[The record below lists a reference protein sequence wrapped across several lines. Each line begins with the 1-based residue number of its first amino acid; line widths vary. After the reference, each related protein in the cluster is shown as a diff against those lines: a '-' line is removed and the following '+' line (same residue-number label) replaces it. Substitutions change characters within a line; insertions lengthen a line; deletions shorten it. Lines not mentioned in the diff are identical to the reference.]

1 MKSNLL
7 QSLLFITFFT
17 ALMVLV
23 SCKKDE
29 EKTPPA
35 ITFKQGSK
43 YTTDGEVIKVGHKL
57 IFGIQANG
65 NGANITNFTIK
76 KILVDG
82 SSITVMDTGM
92 NAGNLDVEKVYYQNV
107 EDEVEWTFTVMDKN
121 RMSSQISLTV
131 FKNPDSQFGGIYYYP
146 SITMGYQYNTEF
158 GHFLDPF
165 TGRVYFEDSATLL
178 QNDMHFLVYY
188 IVDDDLPSP
197 VFSSAGEMDNFST
210 EAKLFYPCI
219 IDWQTRR
226 YTKWDISVDD
236 DPIPAEA
243 YDQAFNDSLLIVS
256 YDDVWGKKKFKWAT
270 NGRIIPFQ
278 TADGKFGLVKVLN
291 AEHAENGKIEFS
303 IKIQQ

>member
-7 QSLLFITFFT
+7 KSI
-17 ALMVLV
+17 VLIIATSSMIFLE
-23 SCKKDE
+23 SCSKEE
-29 EKTPPA
+29 EKIPPV
-35 ITFKQGSK
+35 INFKPGPN
-43 YTTDGEVIKVGHKL
+43 YTLDGEEVMVGNKL
-57 IFGIQANG
+57 LFGIQAQG

-76 KILVDG
+76 KLLVDG
-82 SSITVMDTGM
+82 TSVTVMDTGL
-92 NAGNLDVEKVYYQNV
+92 NAESLNVDKIYYQSV
-107 EDEVEWTFTVMDKN
+107 EEEVEWTFTVMDKN

-131 FKNPDSQFGGIYYYP
+131 FKDPDSQFGGIYYYP

-165 TGRVYFEDSATLL
+165 TGKVYFEDSATIL
-178 QNDMHFLVYY
+178 QNNMHFLVYY
-188 IVDDDLPSP
+188 IVDEDLPCP
-197 VFSSAGEMDNFST
+197 VFSSPGEMDNFST
-210 EAKLFYPCI
+210 EAKIFYPCI
-219 IDWQTRR
+219 IDWQMRR
-226 YTKWDISVDD
+226 YTLWDISVDE
-236 DPIPAEA
+236 DPIPVEA
-243 YDQAFNDSLLIVS
+243 FDQAFNDSLLIVS

>member
-7 QSLLFITFFT
+7 KSIVLIIATTSMILLE
-17 ALMVLV
+17 
-23 SCKKDE
+23 SCNKEE
-29 EKTPPA
+29 EKTPPV
-35 ITFKQGSK
+35 INFKQGAN
-43 YTTDGEVIKVGHKL
+43 YTLDGEEVMVGNKL
-57 IFGIQANG
+57 LFGIQAQG

-76 KILVDG
+76 KLLVDG
-82 SSITVMDTGM
+82 TSVTVMDTGL
-92 NAGNLDVEKVYYQNV
+92 NAETLDVDKIYYQSI
-107 EDEVEWTFTVMDKN
+107 EEEVEWTFTVMDKN
-121 RMSSQISLTV
+121 RLSSQISLTV
-131 FKNPDSQFGGIYYYP
+131 YKDPDSQFGGIYYYP

-165 TGRVYFEDSATLL
+165 TGKVYFEDSATIM

-197 VFSSAGEMDNFST
+197 VFSSPGEMDNFST

-219 IDWQTRR
+219 IDWQTRK

-243 YDQAFNDSLLIVS
+243 FDQAFNDSLLIVS

-270 NGRIIPFQ
+270 NGRVIPFQ
-278 TADGKFGLVKVLN
+278 TANGKFGLVKVIN